1 MTAPNITDKVN
12 NAEKAVEAA
21 AISKI
26 NAAKHNV
33 TGALA
38 KAIPKPKIP
47 EIPKLPAIPSMPKLP
62 AIPSI
67 PAIPNLD
74 FSIPSAAAMLKKLLP
89 KIKLPSFK
97 FKVEIPKFKMPAR
110 PDWKGPPKMEPPKLP
125 AGLGSPLKLPSLPS
139 LPTIPGLSG
148 ITDAITGAVDQAQSA
163 VAGAV
168 DQAQSAVADATAQ
181 AQAFGDQPTLGSV
194 ADGIWGTDAE
204 IAARK
209 VTDTIKGKALA
220 AKWGITTIRQRT
232 DLADKLL
239 NEGRDADANE
249 VDSII
254 DAALTR

>member
-1 MTAPNITDKVN
+1 MK
-12 NAEKAVEAA
+12 EAA
-21 AISKI
+21 INAASAQKELAISKM
-26 NAAKHNV
+26 NEAKSNV
-33 TGALA
+33 TGAIT

-47 EIPKLPAIPSMPKLP
+47 EIPKLPKIPSMPKLP

-74 FSIPSAAAMLKKLLP
+74 FSIPSAAAILKKLLP

-97 FKVEIPKFKMPAR
+97 FKVEVPKFKMPAR

-125 AGLGSPLKLPSLPS
+125 AGLGAAPS
-139 LPTIPGLSG
+139 LPTV
-148 ITDAITGAVDQAQSA
+148 TDAVAQ
-163 VAGAV
+163 V
-168 DQAQSAVADATAQ
+168 
-181 AQAFGDQPTLGSV
+181 QAFGDQPTLGSV